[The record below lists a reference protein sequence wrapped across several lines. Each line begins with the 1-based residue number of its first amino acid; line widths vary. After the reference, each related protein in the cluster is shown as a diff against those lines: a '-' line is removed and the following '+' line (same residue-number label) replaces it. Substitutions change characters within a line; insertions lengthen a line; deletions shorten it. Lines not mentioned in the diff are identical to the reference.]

1 MKITPLDIQ
10 QHQFNKKG
18 KRYEAAEV
26 DAFLEMV
33 RLEMEELNRICM
45 TQAQEIK
52 KCEVELYELRSQEK
66 LLKEAILTTQKA
78 SENIIKNAEKEAE
91 VILAHA
97 KIRAEQVHDQAR
109 QDVQKLHDDIS
120 DLRRQRIQLESKFKA
135 MLESQMKML
144 EASIDHSHESDSE
157 ADKIKIMGK

>member
-52 KCEVELYELRSQEK
+52 KQEAELHELRSQEK

-78 SENIIKNAEKEAE
+78 SETIIKNAGKEAE

-97 KIRAEQVHDQAR
+97 KIKADQVHDQAR

-120 DLRRQRIQLESKFKA
+120 DLRRQRIQLEANFKA
-135 MLESQMKML
+135 MLNSQIKML
-144 EASIDHSHESDSE
+144 EASIDDSRETDSE